1 MELLVVLVAVLALV
15 LLEHQELV
23 VQEILHQHHHHKVI
37 MAEIVQR
44 IEQWVVE
51 EEQVQLVQMVLMDRH
66 MAVMVVTALRR
77 QFQEHP

>member
-1 MELLVVLVAVLALV
+1 MGAVVVLVVGLVLV

-23 VQEILHQHHHHKVI
+23 VREIHHQLLHHRVI

-51 EEQVQLVQMVLMDRH
+51 EEQAQLVQMVLMDRH
-66 MAVMVVTALRR
+66 MAVMAVTALRR